1 MENKKMDDSSSQ
13 PSSFTDLFGVK
24 DSLPTSASND
34 LFSSIF
40 AASSTVAGGYYSTSK
55 LYRSPL
61 LDAGFQGKG
70 ALHAYGDTIKN
81 KEDESIFIPSKK
93 TNSVFQER
101 PEPCPLSSSLYYGGK
116 EDMYIRSSS
125 PHTSGSSTNYKKDGG
140 VDDSSKNNS
149 NGVARRNWWQDR
161 TRLPCPFL
169 MDGKL
174 RVWVLSKN
182 LNCQVISFLSKT
194 AFSATG

>member
-40 AASSTVAGGYYSTSK
+40 AASSTRPFEINLVSVIRLQEGTTPP
-55 LYRSPL
+55 RSYIEVHGWM
-61 LDAGFQGKG
+61 LDFRMIWYDFCRG

-93 TNSVFQER
+93 TNS
-101 PEPCPLSSSLYYGGK
+101 
-116 EDMYIRSSS
+116 
-125 PHTSGSSTNYKKDGG
+125 YKKDGG

-149 NGVARRNWWQDR
+149 NGVARENWWQDR